1 MCSRTTHPIKTRL
14 LTSTV
19 VGPLPEGDAATR
31 MRVRSRERR
40 AGGGQDDDAIV
51 RAMVASAPDEIT
63 QWAEGK
69 REGQ

>member
-1 MCSRTTHPIKTRL
+1 M
-14 LTSTV
+14 
-19 VGPLPEGDAATR
+19 GPLPEGDAATR

-69 REGQ
+69 RAGQ

>member
-1 MCSRTTHPIKTRL
+1 
-14 LTSTV
+14 
-19 VGPLPEGDAATR
+19 

-40 AGGGQDDDAIV
+40 AGGGHDDAIV